1 MRATGPMVLLIVA
14 CFAFLIPSPAFSQ
27 ISSNEAHEPYADDEF
42 PQWLRDL
49 RRAEVIFIGSFPIT
63 LLVTTL
69 AYDGFRAI
77 RDTILGVSMVERNE
91 FGSFTNEERPWLV
104 VSGLSLSGIITI
116 IDAIL
121 EQRERRRKAEGSQ

>member
-14 CFAFLIPSPAFSQ
+14 CLAFLLPSPAFTQ
-27 ISSNEAHEPYADDEF
+27 SSVSEAYEPYTDDEF

-63 LLVTTL
+63 LLVATL
-69 AYDGFRAI
+69 AYDGFRAL
-77 RDTILGVSMVERNE
+77 RDTILGVSMAERNE
-91 FGSFTNEERPWLV
+91 FGSYTNEERPWLV
-104 VSGLSLSGIITI
+104 VSGLSLSGVITI
-116 IDAIL
+116 IDAII